1 MRKLGI
7 AIGIIIVLVIVA
19 AVAVLALVD
28 VNKYHGVVQSQL
40 EQRLNRKV
48 TLGEMHLGIFP
59 PRFQVQ
65 NLAIADDPKFSTGS
79 FVQAQQV
86 DVSVKLMPLFHHSV
100 EINSLLVATEE
111 HSSLPLMASSGQVR
125 I

>member
-65 NLAIADDPKFSTGS
+65 W
-79 FVQAQQV
+79 
-86 DVSVKLMPLFHHSV
+86 MC
-100 EINSLLVATEE
+100 
-111 HSSLPLMASSGQVR
+111 R
-125 I
+125 